1 MTRTRTWTP
10 LLLAHLATVLAVL
23 LAGVVGAAT
32 VKAPDSSRDVLQT
45 ITAASESATAE
56 KTFRSTFTF
65 EVKGKGLS
73 ITSSGEVFQDIERKL
88 QVGTFTLPGVGEMEV
103 RQVGD
108 AVYMKIPGKKAPGG
122 QTWFGLTA
130 PGAAASVGAQDPL
143 AMLTALG
150 GSEEVE
156 EVGTEEVNGVQTTH
170 YEVDL
175 DLAAVSELS
184 AKNGGGTLPL
194 GATDSLDEATAEVWI
209 DDQDLPRR
217 MLMVLAGSGLSFRFS
232 SDFLD
237 YGKPVE
243 VTAPPAA
250 DVMQIGSP
258 AALGGLLAGMGGRT
272 G

>member
-23 LAGVVGAAT
+23 LAGVVGAA
-32 VKAPDSSRDVLQT
+32 VVPASADDEDVLQA
-45 ITAASESATAE
+45 ITAASETATAE
-56 KTFRSTFTF
+56 RTFRATFTM
-65 EVKGKGLS
+65 EIQGTGVS
-73 ITSSGEVFQDIERKL
+73 ITSSGEILQDVERKV
-88 QVGTFTLPGVGEMEV
+88 QVGSFTLPGLGRMEF

-108 AVYMKIPGKKAPGG
+108 VMYMKLPGKPAPGG

-130 PGAAASVGAQDPL
+130 PGGAAAIGAQDPL
-143 AMLTALG
+143 SMLKALG
-150 GSEEVE
+150 GSDGVD

-175 DLAAVSELS
+175 DMAAVSELS
-184 AKNGGGTLPL
+184 AKNGGGALPP
-194 GATDSLDEATAEVWI
+194 GAADALDAATAEIWI
-209 DDQDLPRR
+209 DGDDLPRR
-217 MLMVLAGSGLSFRFS
+217 MVMRFGGGGITFRFA

-243 VTAPPAA
+243 VTAPPAS
-250 DVMQIGSP
+250 DVMRIGSP
-258 AALGGLLAGMGGRT
+258 AELGGLMAGLGAGA